1 MGLRLGFEQLT
12 DSESGASL
20 DVRRTMDLQYTML
33 LSASRVRCAALLT
46 MPRPRNALSLT
57 VGVVAL
63 IRCEIEVTL
72 LDGRQSWG
80 QIG

>member
-33 LSASRVRCAALLT
+33 LSASRVRMRRTSDHATAQECT
-46 MPRPRNALSLT
+46 FSH
-57 VGVVAL
+57 
-63 IRCEIEVTL
+63 
-72 LDGRQSWG
+72 GRG
-80 QIG
+80 CGTH